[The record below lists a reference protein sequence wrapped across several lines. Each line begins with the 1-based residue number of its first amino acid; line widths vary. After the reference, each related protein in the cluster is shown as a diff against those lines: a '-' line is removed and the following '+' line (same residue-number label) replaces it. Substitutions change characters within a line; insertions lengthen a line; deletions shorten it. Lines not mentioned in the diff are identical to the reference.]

1 MTLSRKH
8 RVIALFVMIGALLA
22 FDLSHR
28 VPLDPFRA
36 PAILALGSGQAASG
50 AHCAAAPGS

>member
-8 RVIALFVMIGALLA
+8 GVIALFVMIGALLA
-22 FDLSHR
+22 FDLGHSA
-28 VPLDPFRA
+28 PLDPFRA
-36 PAILALGSGQAASG
+36 PPILALGSGHAASG

>member
-22 FDLSHR
+22 FDLSHSA
-28 VPLDPFRA
+28 PLDPFRA

-50 AHCAAAPGS
+50 AHCATAPRS

>member
-8 RVIALFVMIGALLA
+8 GVIALFVMIGALLA
-22 FDLSHR
+22 FDLSHSA
-28 VPLDPFRA
+28 PFDPFRA